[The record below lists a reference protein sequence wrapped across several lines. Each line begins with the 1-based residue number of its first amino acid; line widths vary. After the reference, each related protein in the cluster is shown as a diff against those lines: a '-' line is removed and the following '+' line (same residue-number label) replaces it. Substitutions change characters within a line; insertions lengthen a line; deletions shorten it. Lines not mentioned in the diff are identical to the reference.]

1 MRDPGRLQ
9 AEAQA
14 GILVNMGKLLS
25 IIIPSYNMEALLPRC
40 LDSLLASGSK
50 EAFEAIV
57 VNDGSTDGTLDVA
70 MSYRDAHPECIR
82 VIDKPNGNYGSTV
95 NAALPEARG
104 KYVKIL
110 DADDEFLP
118 GSLASFIEALS
129 GTDADMAV
137 THFTIIHNDG
147 SLELAKYNLY
157 GREPY
162 EYGRTYPL
170 DEVLGGGY
178 IRFFLMHSLAY
189 RTQLLRDN
197 GYRQTE
203 GCSYTDVEWDTYPV
217 FYARDIVFFDIN
229 LYQYHLDREGQ
240 TMDPRVRVRNLDQME
255 RVTDN
260 ILGFYEKYPRETLD
274 PRRKAFLDG
283 FYRNRIRLMAKN
295 WLLDMPR
302 DMFDVQEF
310 ARVDDKLRG
319 CMDRLGLSA
328 IRLFPVNKII
338 RVDAYKYWRRH
349 RSRLPAALEKL
360 NAVTDRVMTVLY
372 RKLFRR

>member
-1 MRDPGRLQ
+1 
-9 AEAQA
+9 
-14 GILVNMGKLLS
+14 MGKLLS
-25 IIIPSYNMEALLPRC
+25 IIIPSFNMEHLLPRC
-40 LDSLLASGSK
+40 LDSLLASGAG
-50 EAFEAIV
+50 EDFEAIV

-70 MSYRDAHPECIR
+70 LSYRDAHPECIR
-82 VIDKPNGNYGSTV
+82 VIDKPNGNYGSTI
-95 NAALPEARG
+95 NAALPQACG

-137 THFTIIHNDG
+137 THFTLIHNGG

-157 GREPY
+157 GKEPY

-170 DEVLGGGY
+170 DEVLAGGY
-178 IRFFLMHSLAY
+178 IRFFLMHALAY
-189 RTQLLRDN
+189 RTQLLLDN

-203 GCSYTDVEWDTYPV
+203 GCFYTDVEWDVFPL

-240 TMDPRVRVRNLDQME
+240 TMDPKVRTNNLDQLE
-255 RVTDN
+255 RVTN
-260 ILGFYEKYPRETLD
+260 GILDFYERYPRETLD

-302 DMFDVQEF
+302 ERFDAEEF
-310 ARVDDKLRG
+310 ARVDEGLRAH
-319 CMDRLGLSA
+319 MDTLGLA
-328 IRLFPVNKII
+328 PVRLYPVNKIV
-338 RVDAYKYWRRH
+338 RVDVYKYWRRH
-349 RSRLPAALEKL
+349 HSRLPESFEAFNAAVDK
-360 NAVTDRVMTVLY
+360 VMTVLY
-372 RKLFRR
+372 RRLFRR